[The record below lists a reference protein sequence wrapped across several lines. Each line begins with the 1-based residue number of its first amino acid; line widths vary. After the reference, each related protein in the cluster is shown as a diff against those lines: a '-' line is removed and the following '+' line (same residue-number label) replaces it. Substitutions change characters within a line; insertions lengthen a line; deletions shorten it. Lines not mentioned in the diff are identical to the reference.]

1 MGLTHFIGFSAES
14 YAYRSGAELLANQLA
29 FMKADLA
36 AVDRGVTP
44 WVVAL
49 VHKDWNMEAEAY
61 AAFYPVLDAGNVD
74 VLFCGHVSI
83 LRFLYNYHVGHS
95 ANGAIASPPP
105 SPPPPTSLS
114 SLLTPPRQLSIS
126 SLNRSTITTE
136 TFLMMQ

>member
-83 LRFLYNYHVGHS
+83 LLFLNPLSFWPLCRWCYCFS
-95 ANGAIASPPP
+95 SF
-105 SPPPPTSLS
+105 SLAFIIFIF
-114 SLLTPPRQLSIS
+114 T
-126 SLNRSTITTE
+126 NTTTT
-136 TFLMMQ
+136 TFHFFLE

>member
-83 LRFLYNYHVGHS
+83 YAFFTHYHFGHF
-95 ANGAIASPPP
+95 ANGANASPPP
-105 SPPPPTSLS
+105 PPPPSSLS
-114 SLLTPPRQLSIS
+114 SLLTPPQCLSI
-126 SLNRSTITTE
+126 
-136 TFLMMQ
+136 FP